1 MKQGKIT
8 QHLKRA
14 SMIGLILTLFI
25 GIVSLSAW
33 YIQYRQVNYIIED
46 YFPKTNTALKL
57 EDKFNVFFNDLER
70 FYYSQNNLNRQVM
83 FKNIK
88 YQLNEIE
95 ILSSLLFEQME
106 KSKIK
111 QYLNDLIQLTNRID
125 NNLSNNFLILQ
136 RKQTLLTKIQWV
148 NDDFNNEIISQIK
161 ELNWQN
167 NYFLKYSSLSNGQ
180 KQANSE
186 NELLY
191 LYQLA
196 DKKEQI
202 RTELVQ
208 FLYNLQPNQ
217 TTLLQDYAYLK
228 QLITALTQGSSYTI
242 KNPSIVPLQQM
253 FNDLYQMIES
263 HHELD
268 SLIQE
273 IIHYQT
279 ESKNIQYQKSDI
291 VAKTQQMIK
300 QELNKTRESFSRL
313 NENLKIQTKISGVLI
328 ISSLLIF
335 LVLIALFNQ
344 YYVKRR
350 LSQRFSQLI
359 YAIENLNLGRT
370 KQPLNINGKDEL
382 TEIGLLLN
390 NHIQILQ
397 EREKIEKDLQETQNE
412 LIQAAKMAIV
422 GQTMTTLAHEI
433 NQPLNAISIYLF
445 TLKKRL
451 EQRQDQQ
458 NYLDVEKIEKL
469 TERIANIIKAL
480 RQFVK
485 NEISS
490 TPYQVVSLKQSLT
503 EAWNLLEIRHKPL
516 NAELQIKRDVYLLV
530 NPILL
535 EQVFVNIL
543 SNALEAGQ
551 TTPII
556 QVDAVCYQNKICV
569 FIEDNGGG
577 WQTDNADKLL
587 QPFFTTKSVGLGL
600 GLTICQRIM
609 QQFGGKLGIASAFSK
624 SAVVI
629 LEFSHHS
636 EEEKC

>member
-1 MKQGKIT
+1 
-8 QHLKRA
+8 
-14 SMIGLILTLFI
+14 MIGLILTLFI

-88 YQLNEIE
+88 HQLNEIE
-95 ILSSLLFEQME
+95 ILSSLLFEQTE
-106 KSKIK
+106 KSTIK
-111 QYLNDLIQLTNRID
+111 RYLNDLIQLTNRID

-136 RKQTLLTKIQWV
+136 RKQALLTKIQWL

-167 NYFLKYSSLSNGQ
+167 NYFLKYSSLSNEQ

-217 TTLLQDYAYLK
+217 TTILQDYAYLK

-273 IIHYQT
+273 ITHYQI
-279 ESKNIQYQKSDI
+279 ELKNIQSQKNDI

-313 NENLKIQTKISGVLI
+313 NENLKIQTQISGVLI

-359 YAIENLNLGRT
+359 YAIENLNQGRT
-370 KQPLNINGKDEL
+370 KQALNINGKDEL
-382 TEIGLLLN
+382 TEISLLLN

-397 EREKIEKDLQETQNE
+397 EREKIEQDLQETQNE

-480 RQFVK
+480 RQFAK

-503 EAWNLLEIRHKPL
+503 EAWNLLELRHKPL
-516 NAELQIKRDVYLLV
+516 NAELQIKRDVHLLV

-556 QVDAVCYQNKICV
+556 QVDVVCYQNKICV
-569 FIEDNGGG
+569 FIEDNGDG

-609 QQFGGKLGIASAFSK
+609 QQFGGKLAIASAFSK

-636 EEEKC
+636 EEEK

>member
-88 YQLNEIE
+88 HQLNEIE
-95 ILSSLLFEQME
+95 ILSSLLFEQTE
-106 KSKIK
+106 KSTIK
-111 QYLNDLIQLTNRID
+111 RYLNDLIQLTNRID

-136 RKQTLLTKIQWV
+136 RKQALLTKIQWL

-167 NYFLKYSSLSNGQ
+167 NYFLKYSSLSNEQ

-217 TTLLQDYAYLK
+217 TTILQDYAYLK

-273 IIHYQT
+273 ITHYQT
-279 ESKNIQYQKSDI
+279 ELKNIQSQKNDI

-313 NENLKIQTKISGVLI
+313 NENLKIQTQISGVLI

-359 YAIENLNLGRT
+359 YAIENLNQGRT
-370 KQPLNINGKDEL
+370 KQALNINGKDEL

-397 EREKIEKDLQETQNE
+397 EREKIEQDLQETQNE

-480 RQFVK
+480 RQFAK

-503 EAWNLLEIRHKPL
+503 EAWNLLELRHKPL
-516 NAELQIKRDVYLLV
+516 NAELQIKRDVHLLV

-556 QVDAVCYQNKICV
+556 QVDVVCYQNKICV
-569 FIEDNGGG
+569 FIEDNGDG

-609 QQFGGKLGIASAFSK
+609 QQFGGKLAIASAFSK

-636 EEEKC
+636 EEEK

>member
-70 FYYSQNNLNRQVM
+70 FYSSQNNLNRQVM

-88 YQLNEIE
+88 HQLNEIE
-95 ILSSLLFEQME
+95 ILSSLLFEQTE

-111 QYLNDLIQLTNRID
+111 QYLNDLIELTNRID

-136 RKQTLLTKIQWV
+136 RKQALLTKIQWL

-167 NYFLKYSSLSNGQ
+167 NYFLKYSYLSNEQ

-208 FLYNLQPNQ
+208 FLYGLQPNQ
-217 TTLLQDYAYLK
+217 TTVLQDYAYLK

-253 FNDLYQMIES
+253 FSDLYQMIES

-273 IIHYQT
+273 ISHYQT
-279 ESKNIQYQKSDI
+279 ELKDIRYQKNNI
-291 VAKTQQMIK
+291 VAKTEQMIK
-300 QELNKTRESFSRL
+300 QELNKTRESFSHL

-370 KQPLNINGKDEL
+370 KQALNINGKDEL

-397 EREKIEKDLQETQNE
+397 EREKIEQDLQETQNE

-480 RQFVK
+480 RQFAK

-490 TPYQVVSLKQSLT
+490 TPCQVVSLKQSLT
-503 EAWNLLEIRHKPL
+503 EAWNLLELRHKPL

-551 TTPII
+551 TKPII
-556 QVDAVCYQNKICV
+556 QVDVVCYQNKICV

-577 WQTDNADKLL
+577 WQTNNADKLL

-609 QQFGGKLGIASAFSK
+609 QQFGGKLAIASAFSK

-636 EEEKC
+636 EGEKC

>member
-14 SMIGLILTLFI
+14 SIIGLILTLLI
-25 GIVSLSAW
+25 GLVSLSAW

-46 YFPKTNTALKL
+46 YFPKTNAALKL

-70 FYYSQNNLNRQVM
+70 FYYSQNNLNRQAG
-83 FKNIK
+83 FKNLK
-88 YQLNEIE
+88 TQLNEAE
-95 ILSSLLFEQME
+95 NLSSLLFNQKE
-106 KSKIK
+106 KLIITK
-111 QYLNDLIQLTNRID
+111 YLNDLNQLTDQIN
-125 NNLSNNFLILQ
+125 NNLSDNFLILQ
-136 RKQTLLTKIQWV
+136 KKQTLLTKIQWL
-148 NDDFNNEIISQIK
+148 NDDFNNEIISQIQ

-167 NYFLKYSSLSNGQ
+167 NSFLRNSSFYNE
-180 KQANSE
+180 KNKTKSE

-191 LYQLA
+191 LYQLE

-202 RTELVQ
+202 RSELVQ
-208 FLYNLQPNQ
+208 FLYDLQPNQ
-217 TTLLQDYAYLK
+217 STLLQDYAYLK
-228 QLITALTQGSSYTI
+228 QVITTLAQHSSYTI

-268 SLIQE
+268 NLIQD
-273 IIHYQT
+273 IIHYQI
-279 ESKNIQYQKSDI
+279 ELKNIQYQKNEI
-291 VAKTQQMIK
+291 VSKTQQIIK
-300 QELNKTRESFSRL
+300 QELNKTKESFTRL
-313 NENLKIQTKISGVLI
+313 NENLKQQTKISGVII
-328 ISSLLIF
+328 ISSLVIF
-335 LVLIALFNQ
+335 LILIALFNQ
-344 YYVKRR
+344 YYVKRH
-350 LSQRFSQLI
+350 LSYRFSQLI

-370 KQPLNINGKDEL
+370 NQPLNISGKDEL

-397 EREKIEKDLQETQNE
+397 EREKIQKDLQETQNE

-445 TLKKRL
+445 TLKKHL
-451 EQRQDQQ
+451 EQQKDKQS
-458 NYLDVEKIEKL
+458 YLTIEKVEKL

-480 RQFVK
+480 RQFAK

-503 EAWNLLEIRHKPL
+503 EAWNLLELRHKPL
-516 NAELQIKRDVYLLV
+516 NAELQIKGDVCLLV

-551 TTPII
+551 AIPII
-556 QVDAVCYQNKICV
+556 QVDVVRYQNKTCV
-569 FIEDNGGG
+569 FIEDNGSG
-577 WQTDNADKLL
+577 WQTDHADKLL
-587 QPFFTTKSVGLGL
+587 QPFFTTKSIGLGL

-609 QQFGGKLGIASAFSK
+609 QQFGGKLAIASSLSK

-629 LEFSHHS
+629 LEFLHS
-636 EEEKC
+636 EEIC

>member
-57 EDKFNVFFNDLER
+57 EDKFNVFFNDLDR

-88 YQLNEIE
+88 HQLNEIE
-95 ILSSLLFEQME
+95 ILSSLLFEQTE
-106 KSKIK
+106 KSTIK
-111 QYLNDLIQLTNRID
+111 RYLNDLIQLTNRID

-136 RKQTLLTKIQWV
+136 RKQALLTKIQWL

-167 NYFLKYSSLSNGQ
+167 NYFLKYSSLSNEQ

-217 TTLLQDYAYLK
+217 TTILQDYAYLK

-273 IIHYQT
+273 ITHYQT
-279 ESKNIQYQKSDI
+279 ELKNIQSQKNDI

-313 NENLKIQTKISGVLI
+313 NENLKIQTQISGVLI

-359 YAIENLNLGRT
+359 YAIENLNQGRT
-370 KQPLNINGKDEL
+370 KQALNINGKDEL

-397 EREKIEKDLQETQNE
+397 EREKIEQDLQETQNE

-480 RQFVK
+480 RQFAK

-503 EAWNLLEIRHKPL
+503 EAWNLLELRHKPL
-516 NAELQIKRDVYLLV
+516 NAELQIKRDVHLLV

-556 QVDAVCYQNKICV
+556 QVDVVCYQNKICV
-569 FIEDNGGG
+569 FIEDNGDG

-609 QQFGGKLGIASAFSK
+609 QQFGGKLAIASAFSK

-636 EEEKC
+636 EEEK

>member
-88 YQLNEIE
+88 HQLNEIE
-95 ILSSLLFEQME
+95 ILSSLLFEQTE
-106 KSKIK
+106 KSTIK
-111 QYLNDLIQLTNRID
+111 QYLNDLIQLTTRID
-125 NNLSNNFLILQ
+125 NNLSDNFLILQ
-136 RKQTLLTKIQWV
+136 RKQTLLTKIQWL

-167 NYFLKYSSLSNGQ
+167 NYFLKHSSLSNEQ

-217 TTLLQDYAYLK
+217 STILQDYAYLK

-273 IIHYQT
+273 ITHYQT
-279 ESKNIQYQKSDI
+279 ELKNIQSKKNDI
-291 VAKTQQMIK
+291 VAKTQQIIK
-300 QELNKTRESFSRL
+300 KELNKTRESFSRL
-313 NENLKIQTKISGVLI
+313 NENLKIQTQISGVLI

-359 YAIENLNLGRT
+359 YAIENLNQGRT
-370 KQPLNINGKDEL
+370 KQALNINGKDEL

-397 EREKIEKDLQETQNE
+397 EREKIEQDLQETQNE

-480 RQFVK
+480 RQFAK

-490 TPYQVVSLKQSLT
+490 IPYQVVSLKQSLS
-503 EAWNLLEIRHKPL
+503 EAWNLLELRHKPL

-543 SNALEAGQ
+543 SNALETGQ

-556 QVDAVCYQNKICV
+556 QVDVVCYQNKICV
-569 FIEDNGGG
+569 FIEDNGDG
-577 WQTDNADKLL
+577 WQADNADKLL

-609 QQFGGKLGIASAFSK
+609 QQFGGKLAIASAFSK

>member
-1 MKQGKIT
+1 EIT
-8 QHLKRA
+8 
-14 SMIGLILTLFI
+14 
-25 GIVSLSAW
+25 
-33 YIQYRQVNYIIED
+33 
-46 YFPKTNTALKL
+46 
-57 EDKFNVFFNDLER
+57 
-70 FYYSQNNLNRQVM
+70 
-83 FKNIK
+83 
-88 YQLNEIE
+88 
-95 ILSSLLFEQME
+95 
-106 KSKIK
+106 
-111 QYLNDLIQLTNRID
+111 
-125 NNLSNNFLILQ
+125 
-136 RKQTLLTKIQWV
+136 
-148 NDDFNNEIISQIK
+148 
-161 ELNWQN
+161 
-167 NYFLKYSSLSNGQ
+167 
-180 KQANSE
+180 
-186 NELLY
+186 
-191 LYQLA
+191 
-196 DKKEQI
+196 
-202 RTELVQ
+202 
-208 FLYNLQPNQ
+208 
-217 TTLLQDYAYLK
+217 
-228 QLITALTQGSSYTI
+228 
-242 KNPSIVPLQQM
+242 
-253 FNDLYQMIES
+253 
-263 HHELD
+263 
-268 SLIQE
+268 
-273 IIHYQT
+273 HYQT
-279 ESKNIQYQKSDI
+279 ELKNIQSQKNDI

-313 NENLKIQTKISGVLI
+313 NENLKIQTQISGVLI

-359 YAIENLNLGRT
+359 YAIENLNQGRT
-370 KQPLNINGKDEL
+370 KQNLDINGKDEL

-397 EREKIEKDLQETQNE
+397 EREKIEQDLQETQNE

-480 RQFVK
+480 RQFAK

-503 EAWNLLEIRHKPL
+503 EAWNLLELRHKPL
-516 NAELQIKRDVYLLV
+516 NAELQVKRDVYLLV

-556 QVDAVCYQNKICV
+556 QVDVVCYQNKICV
-569 FIEDNGGG
+569 FIEDNGSG

-609 QQFGGKLGIASAFSK
+609 QQFGGKLAIASAFSK

>member
-1 MKQGKIT
+1 
-8 QHLKRA
+8 
-14 SMIGLILTLFI
+14 
-25 GIVSLSAW
+25 
-33 YIQYRQVNYIIED
+33 
-46 YFPKTNTALKL
+46 
-57 EDKFNVFFNDLER
+57 
-70 FYYSQNNLNRQVM
+70 
-83 FKNIK
+83 
-88 YQLNEIE
+88 
-95 ILSSLLFEQME
+95 
-106 KSKIK
+106 
-111 QYLNDLIQLTNRID
+111 
-125 NNLSNNFLILQ
+125 
-136 RKQTLLTKIQWV
+136 IQWL

-167 NYFLKYSSLSNGQ
+167 NYFLKYSSLSNEQ

-217 TTLLQDYAYLK
+217 TTILQDYAYLK
-228 QLITALTQGSSYTI
+228 QLITALIQAPSHMI

-263 HHELD
+263 YHELD
-268 SLIQE
+268 NLVQE
-273 IIHYQT
+273 ITHYQT
-279 ESKNIQYQKSDI
+279 ELKNIQSQKNNI
-291 VAKTQQMIK
+291 VAKTQEMIK
-300 QELNKTRESFSRL
+300 QELNETRGSFTRL
-313 NENLKIQTKISGVLI
+313 NENLKQQTKISGVII

-335 LVLIALFNQ
+335 LILIALFNQ

-350 LSQRFSQLI
+350 LSYRFSQLI
-359 YAIENLNLGRT
+359 YAIENLNLGRIN
-370 KQPLNINGKDEL
+370 QPINVSGKDEL

-412 LIQAAKMAIV
+412 LLQAAKMAVV

-451 EQRQDQQ
+451 EQQKDKQS
-458 NYLDVEKIEKL
+458 YLDIEKIEKL
-469 TERIANIIKAL
+469 IERIANIIKAL
-480 RQFVK
+480 RQFAK

-490 TPYQVVSLKQSLT
+490 TPHQVVSLKQSLT
-503 EAWNLLEIRHKPL
+503 EAWNVLELRHKPL
-516 NAELQIKRDVYLLV
+516 NAELQIKRDIYLLV

-535 EQVFVNIL
+535 EQVLVNIL

-551 TTPII
+551 ATPII
-556 QVDAVCYQNKICV
+556 QVDVVCYQDKICV
-569 FIEDNGGG
+569 FIEDNGNG

-609 QQFGGKLGIASAFSK
+609 QQFGGKLAIASGLSK

-629 LEFSHHS
+629 LEFLHS
-636 EEEKC
+636 KEEKC

>member
-1 MKQGKIT
+1 
-8 QHLKRA
+8 
-14 SMIGLILTLFI
+14 MIGLILTLFI

-88 YQLNEIE
+88 HQLNEIE
-95 ILSSLLFEQME
+95 ILSSLLFEQTE
-106 KSKIK
+106 KSTIK
-111 QYLNDLIQLTNRID
+111 RYLNDLIQLTNRID

-136 RKQTLLTKIQWV
+136 RKQALLTKIQWL

-167 NYFLKYSSLSNGQ
+167 NYFLKYSSLSNEQ

-217 TTLLQDYAYLK
+217 TTILQDYAYLK

-273 IIHYQT
+273 ITHYQT
-279 ESKNIQYQKSDI
+279 ELKNIQSQKNDI

-313 NENLKIQTKISGVLI
+313 NENLKIQTQISGVLI

-359 YAIENLNLGRT
+359 YAIENLNQGRT
-370 KQPLNINGKDEL
+370 KQALNINGKDEL

-397 EREKIEKDLQETQNE
+397 EREKIEQDLQETQNE

-480 RQFVK
+480 RQFAK

-503 EAWNLLEIRHKPL
+503 EAWNLLELRHKPL
-516 NAELQIKRDVYLLV
+516 NAELQIKRDVHLLV

-556 QVDAVCYQNKICV
+556 QVDVVCYQNKICV
-569 FIEDNGGG
+569 FIEDNGDG

-609 QQFGGKLGIASAFSK
+609 QQFGGKLAIASAFSK

-636 EEEKC
+636 EEEK

>member
-8 QHLKRA
+8 QHLKIA
-14 SMIGLILTLFI
+14 SIIGLLLTLLI
-25 GIVSLSAW
+25 GLVSLSAW
-33 YIQYRQVNYIIED
+33 YTQYRQVNYIIED
-46 YFPKTNTALKL
+46 YFPKTNAALKL

-70 FYYSQNNLNRQVM
+70 FYYLQNNLNRQVM
-83 FKNIK
+83 FKNLK
-88 YQLNEIE
+88 HQLNEIE
-95 ILSSLLFEQME
+95 TLSSLLFEQ
-106 KSKIK
+106 KKRSTIK
-111 QYLNDLIQLTNRID
+111 QYLNDLIQLTTQID

-136 RKQTLLTKIQWV
+136 QKQTLLTKIQWL
-148 NDDFNNEIISQIK
+148 NDDFNNEIISQIQ

-167 NYFLKYSSLSNGQ
+167 NYFLKHSSLLNE
-180 KQANSE
+180 KNQAKSE
-186 NELLY
+186 NELFY

-196 DKKEQI
+196 DKEEQI

-208 FLYNLQPNQ
+208 FLYNLYPNQ
-217 TTLLQDYAYLK
+217 TTILQDYAYLK
-228 QLITALTQGSSYTI
+228 QLITALIQAPSHII

-253 FNDLYQMIES
+253 FNDLYQMIEP

-268 SLIQE
+268 NLVQE
-273 IIHYQT
+273 ITHYQT
-279 ESKNIQYQKSDI
+279 ELKNIQSQKNDI
-291 VAKTQQMIK
+291 VAKTQEMIK
-300 QELNKTRESFSRL
+300 QELNETRGSFTRL
-313 NENLKIQTKISGVLI
+313 NENLKQQTKISGVII

-335 LVLIALFNQ
+335 LILIALFNQ

-350 LSQRFSQLI
+350 LSYRFSQLI
-359 YAIENLNLGRT
+359 YAIENLNLGRIN
-370 KQPLNINGKDEL
+370 QPINVSGKDEL

-412 LIQAAKMAIV
+412 LLQAAKMAVV

-451 EQRQDQQ
+451 EQQKDKQS
-458 NYLDVEKIEKL
+458 YLDIEKIEKL
-469 TERIANIIKAL
+469 IERIANIIKAL
-480 RQFVK
+480 RQFAK

-490 TPYQVVSLKQSLT
+490 TPHQVVSLKQSLT
-503 EAWNLLEIRHKPL
+503 EAWNVLELRHKPL
-516 NAELQIKRDVYLLV
+516 NAELQIKGDVCLLI

-551 TTPII
+551 AIPII
-556 QVDAVCYQNKICV
+556 QVDVVCYQDKTCV
-569 FIEDNGGG
+569 FIEDNGSG

-609 QQFGGKLGIASAFSK
+609 QQFGGKLAIASSLSK

-629 LEFSHHS
+629 LEFLHS
-636 EEEKC
+636 GEEKC

>member
-88 YQLNEIE
+88 HQLNEIE
-95 ILSSLLFEQME
+95 ILSSLLFEQTE
-106 KSKIK
+106 KSTIK
-111 QYLNDLIQLTNRID
+111 RYLNDLIQLTNRID

-136 RKQTLLTKIQWV
+136 RKQALLTKIQWL

-167 NYFLKYSSLSNGQ
+167 NYFLKYSSLSNEQ

-217 TTLLQDYAYLK
+217 TTILQDYAYLK

-273 IIHYQT
+273 ITHYQT
-279 ESKNIQYQKSDI
+279 ELKNIQSQKNDI

-313 NENLKIQTKISGVLI
+313 NENLKIQTQISGVLI

-359 YAIENLNLGRT
+359 YAIENLNQGRT
-370 KQPLNINGKDEL
+370 KQALNINGKDEL
-382 TEIGLLLN
+382 TEISLLLN

-397 EREKIEKDLQETQNE
+397 EREKIEQDLQETQNE

-480 RQFVK
+480 RQFAK

-503 EAWNLLEIRHKPL
+503 EAWNLLELRHKPL
-516 NAELQIKRDVYLLV
+516 NAELQIKRDVHLLV

-556 QVDAVCYQNKICV
+556 QVDVVCYQNKICV
-569 FIEDNGGG
+569 FIEDNGDG

-609 QQFGGKLGIASAFSK
+609 QQFGGKLAIASAFSK

-636 EEEKC
+636 EEEK